1 MHVVKCRKA
10 VAAWLVVVLLS
21 STLTACGTL
30 EVGVER
36 TPTLD
41 HAATATLA
49 ALATE
54 NVRLATQVAT
64 LAVPTP
70 TPTPS
75 LGKLAYVQGGDIW
88 VKALPDGEPQRLTT
102 DGRNSA
108 PRWSP
113 SGEWLLFHKE
123 HQVWAMRASGTDA
136 HPLDDGTAVND
147 ACWSPV
153 EDRIAY
159 VTGLGSLQVVSADGS
174 DEKELVPQW
183 GGDPDSGVGRI
194 AWSPEGTWIGYEW
207 TKAEPEK
214 PPSYQGLRRIKADG
228 EEPVEIY
235 ANPDPLATQSLLA
248 CWSADGQHIL
258 FWRGLEM
265 SASLMAGGLPLIAIP
280 VGGGEPVELA
290 HAVLVHD
297 DFIALAPRGA
307 QIAVAAGGGRESW
320 THKRIALVEASGGE
334 LAYLTSEDV
343 VAFSPSWSPDGQ
355 QIAYVAAPDIGPVA
369 GGEPAREGIRKRRI
383 WAMDADGS
391 NPRQLTNDPKYR
403 DERPLWSADGSYILF
418 ARLVDEQASLW
429 LMRADGNE
437 QRQVVDELTPSPG
450 QFGYYGHVDWD
461 QLFDWW
467 RGPVRAPE
475 GIAAPTPG
483 PSPMLRPLVSPTL
496 TPPPPTR
503 PPVSLTLTP
512 PPPTRPPVSPTPT
525 PPPPTLTPTIVLT
538 APRTY
543 TDTAHGFAIDYPAD
557 WDVDGI
563 QEDFVWLSN
572 PATSGEERQAI
583 NIAALTEPSLEAM
596 LDNVEGSSFGPYL
609 IMAESVQLG
618 GLEALKV
625 TLRQAPEGLSLLWLV
640 ITPQGQGLTI
650 AAYGDPA
657 LAEAIVTTWRPVP

>member
-1 MHVVKCRKA
+1 MNVMKCKKA
-10 VAAWLVVVLLS
+10 FAAWLAAALLS
-21 STLTACGTL
+21 SMLTACGTL
-30 EVGVER
+30 EVGVEH
-36 TPTLD
+36 TPTPD
-41 HAATATLA
+41 RAATATVS
-49 ALATE
+49 ALTTE

-64 LAVPTP
+64 LAVPTS
-70 TPTPS
+70 TPAPS
-75 LGKLAYVQGGDIW
+75 LGKLAYVQGGDVW

-102 DGRNSA
+102 DGRNST

-113 SGEWLLFHKE
+113 SGEWLAFRKE
-123 HQVWAMRASGTDA
+123 HQVWVIRTSGTDA

-147 ACWSPV
+147 ARWSPV

-194 AWSPEGTWIGYEW
+194 AWSPEGTWISYEW

-265 SASLMAGGLPLIAIP
+265 SASLMAGGLPLMAIP

-307 QIAVAAGGGRESW
+307 QIAVAVGGGRESW

-369 GGEPAREGIRKRRI
+369 GGEPAREGIRKRCI
-383 WAMDADGS
+383 WAIDTDGS

-403 DERPLWSADGSYILF
+403 DERPLWSADGSYTLF

-437 QRQVVDELTPSPG
+437 QHQVVDELTPSPG
-450 QFGYYGHVDWD
+450 QFGYYGYIEWD

-483 PSPMLRPLVSPTL
+483 PSP
-496 TPPPPTR
+496 TPR
-503 PPVSLTLTP
+503 PPVSL
-512 PPPTRPPVSPTPT
+512 TPT
-525 PPPPTLTPTIVLT
+525 PPPPTPTTVLT
-538 APRTY
+538 ASTY
-543 TDTAHGFAIDYPAD
+543 TDTALGFAIDYPAA
-557 WDVDGI
+557 WDVDGV
-563 QEDFVWLSN
+563 QGASVWLSN

-596 LDNVEGSSFGPYL
+596 LDSIEQGSFGPYL

-640 ITPQGQGLTI
+640 ITPQSQGLTI
-650 AAYGDPA
+650 AAYGNPV
-657 LAEAIVTTWRPVP
+657 LAEAIVATWRPVP

>member
-1 MHVVKCRKA
+1 MNAVKYRKVVAIWLA
-10 VAAWLVVVLLS
+10 VALLS
-21 STLTACGTL
+21 SAALTACGTL
-30 EVGVER
+30 EVGIER
-36 TPTLD
+36 TPTPD
-41 HAATATLA
+41 QAATATVS

-54 NVRLATQVAT
+54 NARLATRVAT
-64 LAVPTP
+64 LAIPTP

-75 LGKLAYVQGGDIW
+75 LGKLAYVQGSDIW
-88 VKALPDGEPQRLTT
+88 VKALPNGEPQRLTT

-113 SGEWLLFHKE
+113 SGEWLAFHKE
-123 HQVWAMRASGTDA
+123 HQVWVIRTSGTDA

-147 ACWSPV
+147 ARWSPIK
-153 EDRIAY
+153 DRVAY

-183 GGDPDSGVGRI
+183 GGTPESGVGRI
-194 AWSPEGTWIGYEW
+194 AWSPDGTWIAYGW
-207 TKAEPEK
+207 TEAKPEK

-228 EEPVEIY
+228 GEPVEIY

-248 CWSADGQHIL
+248 GWSAGEQHIL

-265 SASLMAGGLPLIAIP
+265 SASLMAGGLPLMAIP
-280 VGGGEPVELA
+280 TGAGEPVELA
-290 HAVLVHD
+290 DAVLVYD
-297 DFIALAPRGA
+297 DFIASAPQGA
-307 QIAVAAGGGRESW
+307 RIAVPAGGGRESW
-320 THKRIALVEASGGE
+320 THKRIALVEAGNGE
-334 LAYLTSEDV
+334 LTYLTGEDV
-343 VAFSPSWSPDGQ
+343 AAFSPSWSPDGSR
-355 QIAYVAAPDIGPVA
+355 IAYVAAPDIGPVA

-418 ARLVDEQASLW
+418 PRLVDEQASLW

-437 QRQVVDELTPSPG
+437 QHQVVDELTPSPG
-450 QFGYYGHVDWD
+450 QFGYYGYVEWD

-475 GIAAPTPG
+475 VVAVPTSG
-483 PSPMLRPLVSPTL
+483 PLPT
-496 TPPPPTR
+496 
-503 PPVSLTLTP
+503 
-512 PPPTRPPVSPTPT
+512 TRPPVSPTLAPSPPT
-525 PPPPTLTPTIVLT
+525 PTPTTVLT
-538 APRTY
+538 ATRTY

-557 WDVDGI
+557 WDVDGV
-563 QEDFVWLSN
+563 QGAFVWLSN

-596 LDNVEGSSFGPYL
+596 LDNVERGSFGPYL

-625 TLRQAPEGLSLLWLV
+625 TLRQAPEALSLLCLV

-650 AAYGDPA
+650 AAYGDPV
-657 LAEAIVTTWRPVP
+657 LAEAIVTTWRPVSPSIQ

>member
-1 MHVVKCRKA
+1 MNAVKCRKV
-10 VAAWLVVVLLS
+10 VAASLTVALVSLAA
-21 STLTACGTL
+21 LTACRGVL
-30 EVGVER
+30 EVGVEC
-36 TPTLD
+36 TPTPD
-41 HAATATLA
+41 QAATATVA

-136 HPLDDGTAVND
+136 YPLNDGAAVDDARR
-147 ACWSPV
+147 SSV

-159 VTGLGSLQVVSADGS
+159 VPGVGSLHLVNANGS

-183 GGDPDSGVGRI
+183 GGAPGSGVGRI
-194 AWSPEGTWIGYEW
+194 AWSPDGTWIGYEW
-207 TKAEPEK
+207 TETEPEK
-214 PPSYQGLRRIKADG
+214 PPSYQGLRRIEASG
-228 EEPVEIY
+228 GEPVEIY

-248 CWSADGQHIL
+248 GWSADEQYIL

-265 SASLMAGGLPLIAIP
+265 SASLMAGGLPLMAIP

-297 DFIALAPRGA
+297 DFIASAPQGA
-307 QIAVAAGGGRESW
+307 RIAVAAGGGRESW
-320 THKRIALVEASGGE
+320 THKRIALVEAGDGE
-334 LAYLTSEDV
+334 LTYFTSEDV

-461 QLFDWW
+461 QFFDWW
-467 RGPVRAPE
+467 RGPVRDTE
-475 GIAAPTPG
+475 VIAAPTPG
-483 PSPMLRPLVSPTL
+483 PSP
-496 TPPPPTR
+496 TPR
-503 PPVSLTLTP
+503 PPVSLTLTLPP
-512 PPPTRPPVSPTPT
+512 PPPTPRPPVSPTPT
-525 PPPPTLTPTIVLT
+525 PSPPTPTPTPTTVLT
-538 APRTY
+538 ATRTY
-543 TDTAHGFAIDYPAD
+543 ADTAHGFAIDYPAD
-557 WDVDGI
+557 WDVDGV
-563 QEDFVWLSN
+563 QGAFVWLSN
-572 PATSGEERQAI
+572 QATSGEGHQAI

-625 TLRQAPEGLSLLWLV
+625 TLRQAPEALSLLWLV

-650 AAYGDPA
+650 AAYGDPV